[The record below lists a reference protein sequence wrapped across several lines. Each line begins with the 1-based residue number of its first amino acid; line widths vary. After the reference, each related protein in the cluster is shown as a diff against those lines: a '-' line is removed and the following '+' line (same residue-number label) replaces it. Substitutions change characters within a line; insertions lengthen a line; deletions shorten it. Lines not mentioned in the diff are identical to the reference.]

1 MAVALCLSP
10 SSSSSGTPSDSE
22 VDEGPVE
29 DDYVPQ
35 IVPLARPVGRPRKVP
50 VFMQQPEFPPA
61 GHDVVVALNDK
72 VASLVRPVGG
82 GLSNLIGYAVQKG
95 PVPTALEDGGTEW
108 LHHF

>member
-22 VDEGPVE
+22 VEEGPVE

-50 VFMQQPEFPPA
+50 VFMQQPEFQPYA
-61 GHDVVVALNDK
+61 GDGVVVAVNAK

-82 GLSNLIGYAVQKG
+82 GLANLIGYAMQQAWWVR
-95 PVPTALEDGGTEW
+95 VLC
-108 LHHF
+108 F